1 MAISPREKEKMAMF
15 IREEMPY
22 TKSLNMQAKL
32 WNQEQVCQE
41 NKHDKGLKLSF

>member
-15 IREEMPY
+15 IRDEMPY

-32 WNQEQVCQE
+32 WNQEQVFE